1 MIKIVNVI
9 SDTNIGG
16 AGKCLINFCENYNKK
31 DFEICVIL
39 PKNSKLISKLKPTGV
54 KIIEI
59 DGLKDKSWDFKSLF
73 TLVKILKEEAPDI
86 VHTHSSVTARVAAK
100 FVKDCKVVFT
110 RHSVFPVSNWIKSLP
125 GRWIYKGLNEL
136 LSDRIIAVADAAKE
150 NLTDGGVSPDKIDVV
165 LNGVDKIPET
175 SEEQKAELKK
185 KLGIKPDEFVIGI
198 LARLEKVKG
207 HEYFIDTA
215 KLILSEKKIKAKFLI
230 LGTGSEE
237 ENLKKKVK
245 ELGLEKN
252 IIFTGFINNVNDYVN
267 IFDVQVNC
275 SYGTEATSLAL
286 LEGMSIGVPAVVT
299 DYGGNPGVIKNGEN
313 GYLVPIKS
321 PRDTADSIVRI
332 LTNDDLRKYMHRR
345 SMEMYEEKFTSKK
358 YTENIERIYK
368 EMEAEPK
375 IKRINVLDAIIILI
389 VLVACIVGY
398 TYINK
403 KEMTIAPKN
412 TEKITYQIRTMDSL
426 PASYDMIKENTVI
439 YDSVKNNPIGTII
452 KKEILPAEKYEV
464 DMNKGVYVKSDLPAE
479 NYVDILLT
487 IEADAV
493 VGEQDISVGSYVVK
507 VGEQAYVKGK
517 GYAGIGFVVK
527 IER

>member
-16 AGKCLINFCENYNKK
+16 AGKCIINFCENYNKEE
-31 DFEICVIL
+31 FEICVVL
-39 PKNSKLISKLKPTGV
+39 PKGSKLVEKLKSTGV
-54 KIIEI
+54 KLIEI
-59 DGLKDKSWDFKSLF
+59 DGLKDKSWDFRSLF
-73 TLVKILKEEAPDI
+73 ALIKILKEEAPDI

-110 RHSVFPVSNWIKSLP
+110 RHSVFPVSNWVKSLP

-136 LSDRIIAVADAAKE
+136 LSDRIIAVAEAAKE
-150 NLTDGGVSPDKIDVV
+150 NLTGGGVSSEKIDVV
-165 LNGVDKIPET
+165 LNGVDKISET
-175 SEEQKAELKK
+175 TDEQKAELKK
-185 KLGIKPDEFVIGI
+185 KLGIKQDEFVIGI

-207 HEYFIDTA
+207 HEYFIDAA
-215 KLILSEKKIKAKFLI
+215 KLILNEKKIKAKFLI

-245 ELGLEKN
+245 ELGIEKN
-252 IIFTGFINNVNDYVN
+252 VIFTGFINNVNDYVN

-299 DYGGNPGVIKNGEN
+299 DYGGNPGVIRNGEN

-332 LTNDDLRKYMHRR
+332 LTNDDLKKYMHRR
-345 SMEMYEEKFTSKK
+345 SIEIYEEKFTSKK

-375 IKRINVLDAIIILI
+375 IKRINTLDAVIILV
-389 VLVACIVGY
+389 VLVACVVGY

-403 KEMTIAPKN
+403 KEMTITPKN
-412 TEKITYQIRTMDSL
+412 TEKVTYQIRTSDSL
-426 PASYDMIKENTVI
+426 PKVFDMIEENTVI
-439 YDSVKNNPIGTII
+439 YDSVKNNPIGTIV
-452 KKEILPAEKYEV
+452 KKEILPSEKFEI
-464 DMNKGVYVKSDLPAE
+464 DMNKGVYVKSELPAE
-479 NYVDILLT
+479 EYVDILLT
-487 IEADAV
+487 IEADATI
-493 VGEQDISVGSYVVK
+493 GEQDIIVGSYVIK
-507 VGEQAYVKGK
+507 VGEEAYVKGK
-517 GYAGIGFVVK
+517 GYAGIGYVVK